1 MDTVITNNGTNTNVI
16 SGITT
21 GTNVGVA
28 VRGDRGLKHRLGK
41 RLSSHRSFAPAA
53 LDGRRCAPAAPA
65 ALAPMRMPVSVSRMR
80 YQRPT
85 ECSSPRWQASAAYE
99 LPPAAWAAL
108 VIARAL

>member
-1 MDTVITNNGTNTNVI
+1 MDTVITSIGTNSNVI

-41 RLSSHRSFAPAA
+41 HLSSHRSFAPAA
-53 LDGRRCAPAAPA
+53 PAAVA
-65 ALAPMRMPVSVSRMR
+65 AMRMPVPASRRR

>member
-1 MDTVITNNGTNTNVI
+1 MDAVITINGTNTNVI
-16 SGITT
+16 SGITV

-41 RLSSHRSFAPAA
+41 RLLSHRSSAPAA
-53 LDGRRCAPAAPA
+53 AAAVSPPCA
-65 ALAPMRMPVSVSRMR
+65 MPVPVSRMR

-85 ECSSPRWQASAAYE
+85 ECSSSRWQASAAFE
-99 LPPAAWAAL
+99 LPAAAWAAL

>member
-1 MDTVITNNGTNTNVI
+1 MDTVITNTVTNTNVI
-16 SGITT
+16 SGITV

-41 RLSSHRSFAPAA
+41 HLPSQRSFAPAA
-53 LDGRRCAPAAPA
+53 SAAA
-65 ALAPMRMPVSVSRMR
+65 WAMRMPVSVSRMR
-80 YQRPT
+80 YSRPT
-85 ECSSPRWQASAAYE
+85 ECCSPRWQASAAYE